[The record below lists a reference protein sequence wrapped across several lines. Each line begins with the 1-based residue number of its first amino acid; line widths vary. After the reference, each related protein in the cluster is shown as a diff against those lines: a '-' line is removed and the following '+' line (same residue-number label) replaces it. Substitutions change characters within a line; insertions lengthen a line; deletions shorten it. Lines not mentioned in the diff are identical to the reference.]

1 MKFSFKK
8 NVAIASMAAFV
19 ALSFSACKNNNADSA
34 ADNDIDLMAQKIQA
48 DSLNQAKFIEMI
60 KPNPDSLHTT
70 NSGLVYV
77 VNKAGTGAKPSA
89 TDEVTV
95 HYEGKLLDGTV
106 FDSSY
111 ERGEPTSFPLNRVIP
126 GWTEGLQLM
135 QEGAEYI
142 FYIPSELAYGEQGQ
156 PQGGI
161 APNTPLVFKVELI
174 KVGGADK
181 AAAPEADNKAEGNA
195 NE

>member
-1 MKFSFKK
+1 MNFSFKK
-8 NVAIASMAAFV
+8 NVAIATMAAFV
-19 ALSFSACKNNNADSA
+19 ALAFSACKNSNNGDSS
-34 ADNDIDLMAQKIQA
+34 ADNDIDPIAQKIQA
-48 DSLNQAKFIEMI
+48 DSLNKVKFIELM
-60 KPNPDSLHTT
+60 KPNPDSIHTT
-70 NSGLVYV
+70 PSGLVYV
-77 VNKAGTGAKPSA
+77 VKKAGTGAKPSA

-111 ERGEPTSFPLNRVIP
+111 DRGEPTSFPLNRVIP

-135 QEGAEYI
+135 QEGAEYV

-161 APNTPLVFKVELI
+161 APNTPLVFTVELI
-174 KVGGADK
+174 KVGGADNAPAQD
-181 AAAPEADNKAEGNA
+181 AANSEGNA
-195 NE
+195 N